1 MSPDLKEPTQ
11 LVIGLTHRQMLDWMA
26 EDGVFC
32 SPDRYARRLQ
42 EAQRRALAAQAL
54 ERMTQNAEELGL
66 YDEPSCWCHKCIEGK
81 TTRGG
86 FPLSGTRMILCPTCG
101 NKRCPHATN
110 HELACTGSNEPGQ
123 KGSSYEHCAP
133 IEERE

>member
-1 MSPDLKEPTQ
+1 MNRELKEPSQ

-42 EAQRRALAAQAL
+42 EAQRHALAAQAL

-66 YDEPSCWCHKCIEGK
+66 NDEPKCGCQTCRPI
-81 TTRGG
+81 TLTDM
-86 FPLSGTRMILCPTCG
+86 RMVLCPKCG

>member
-1 MSPDLKEPTQ
+1 MTAEIKEPTQ
-11 LVIGLTHRQMLDWMA
+11 LVIGVTHRQMLDWMA

-32 SPDRYARRLQ
+32 SPDKYARRLQ

-54 ERMTQNAEELGL
+54 DRMAANAEELGL
-66 YDEPSCWCHKCIEGK
+66 HEAPACWCQTCRPI
-81 TTRGG
+81 T
-86 FPLSGTRMILCPTCG
+86 LADMRMVLCPSCG

-123 KGSSYEHCAP
+123 KGSSYENCAP